1 MIVMGEVWTSESEN
15 RADLTV
21 LDGVTE
27 GGEPAVVVAVRN
39 ERAVLTPEQ
48 ANELG
53 IRLLS
58 NYTVMRWRS
67 GR

>member
-1 MIVMGEVWTSESEN
+1 MGEVWTSESEN

>member
-27 GGEPAVVVAVRN
+27 GGEQAVVVAVRN